1 MKKKANIKIDV
12 DSSENREPE
21 WMNPANDRK
30 TPYTEEELAEFAEGI
45 ISSMG
50 DTEKLK
56 NMIEKEG
63 IDKVKEILI
72 ESFRTQ
78 DERNLINLDVK
89 GSIN

>member
-1 MKKKANIKIDV
+1 MTKKENKKIDV
-12 DSSENREPE
+12 DSENWEPE

-45 ISSMG
+45 IYSMG

-56 NMIEKEG
+56 NMIEKKG
-63 IDKVKEILI
+63 RDKVKEILI